1 MDLLCISPV
10 YNKDSFGSTP
20 DSRRVFLVQEERGER
35 RKERSPFSAAFTH
48 ATVDRGAGSSC
59 FGTRVP
65 HRCIKCRRPVDRMVW
80 RRRTGLLFAR
90 SALCVWSVST
100 SRDVPMY
107 CPAVVTARV
116 KCVCVRCLTA
126 RAAKAVCGV
135 PPRHVSW

>member
-1 MDLLCISPV
+1 MHLLCISPV

-100 SRDVPMY
+100 SRDVPT
-107 CPAVVTARV
+107 CTLGVATAHANRVLARCWTARG
-116 KCVCVRCLTA
+116 
-126 RAAKAVCGV
+126 AKAVYGAPLAV
-135 PPRHVSW
+135 